1 MASLLIIEHRDGRQY
16 AVSAADFRKTYE
28 PEGFKAVRYEDG
40 SEYEPPA
47 QRATSAARAD
57 ERAGE

>member
-28 PEGFKAVRYEDG
+28 PDGFNAVRYEDG
-40 SEYEPPA
+40 SAYVPPEPKK
-47 QRATSAARAD
+47 SAGKAD
-57 ERAGE
+57 EKAGE

>member
-1 MASLLIIEHRDGRQY
+1 MASLLIIEHKDGRQY

-28 PEGFKAVRYEDG
+28 PDGFKAVRYEDG

-47 QRATSAARAD
+47 QRAASAAKTD
-57 ERAGE
+57 EKAPE